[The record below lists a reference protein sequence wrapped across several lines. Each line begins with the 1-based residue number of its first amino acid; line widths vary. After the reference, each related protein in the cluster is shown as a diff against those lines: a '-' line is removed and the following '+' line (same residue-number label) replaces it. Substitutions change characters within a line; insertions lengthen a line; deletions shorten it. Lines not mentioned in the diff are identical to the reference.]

1 MAYTLGVLI
10 AIDFRLRAAIS
21 RSIQPFAQSLNC
33 RTVFMFKIGLRKK
46 LDLALSIYG
55 GHWWIDLTG
64 GGRKEVPFRGGL
76 Y

>member
-1 MAYTLGVLI
+1 MEEE
-10 AIDFRLRAAIS
+10 
-21 RSIQPFAQSLNC
+21 RSAMSLVTQPFAQSLNC
-33 RTVFMFKIGLRKK
+33 CTVFIIKNGLRKK

-64 GGRKEVPFRGGL
+64 GGRFKVPFRGGL

>member
-1 MAYTLGVLI
+1 MEEERSVVS
-10 AIDFRLRAAIS
+10 RLT
-21 RSIQPFAQSLNC
+21 QPFAQSLNC
-33 RTVFMFKIGLRKK
+33 CTVFIIKNGLRKK

-64 GGRKEVPFRGGL
+64 GGRFKVPFRGGL

>member
-1 MAYTLGVLI
+1 MAYTTFGVLI
-10 AIDFRLRAAIS
+10 AMEEERSAIS

-33 RTVFMFKIGLRKK
+33 CTVFIIKIGLRKK

-64 GGRKEVPFRGGL
+64 GGRKEVPFRGGS
-76 Y
+76 